1 MLISIAL
8 ILLAGMSAGWIFR
21 KMSLPPLIGMI
32 LAGMLLGPYVLNLL
46 DDSILAISSQLRR
59 IALIIILIRAGLKL
73 SFEDLKKVGKPAVL
87 MCFLPACFEMAGTIL
102 LAPRLLGIPVLDAA
116 VLGAVLAAVSPAV
129 IVPHMIRVIDE
140 GYGTEKGIPQMI
152 LAGASVDDVFVIV
165 VFTSA
170 AALALGSDISF
181 VHFLKIPAAIFTGM
195 AAGILIGKLAV
206 RFTVSTKMKTA
217 YIVILL
223 MSLAFLM
230 NGFEDAWGETIPFA
244 SLLAIMTMGMMVR
257 RDDIQLMKRIA
268 PVFEEMW
275 TVAEIFLFVLV
286 GASVALDS
294 LKDCGIQAVLL
305 VLLVLLFRACGVWL
319 CMMKTNLNLRE
330 KLFCII
336 SYLPKATVQAA
347 IGGLPLAMGIVSGQ
361 LILSVSVAAILLTAP
376 LGAIGIEQTYR
387 RFLSPSCTMET
398 GEKQL

>member
-1 MLISIAL
+1 MLMSIAL

-21 KMSLPPLIGMI
+21 KLSLPSLIGMI

-181 VHFLKIPAAIFTGM
+181 VHFLKIPAAIFTGV
-195 AAGILIGKLAV
+195 AAGILIGKLAF